1 MNCDILF
8 SSKTMAMHSLIK

>member
-8 SSKTMAMHSLIK
+8 DRM